1 MRWRKIEN
9 LALPTS
15 PYSLVVAL
23 LLGALL
29 GGGLQI
35 LFQPSKDFKK
45 MSPRWRQGSIADSQS
60 WKNESQ
66 NWNGNINTIVKK

>member
-15 PYSLVVAL
+15 PYSLVLAL

-35 LFQPSKDFKK
+35 LSQPSKDFKK
-45 MSPRWRQGSIADSQS
+45 TLPSWRQ
-60 WKNESQ
+60 ESL
-66 NWNGNINTIVKK
+66 NLSGNPDIKPQR